1 MIPDQRTSAPGAMSI
16 VPTHSESCPICTG
29 PRRVRF
35 QARLLNRHD
44 VRYLYCGS
52 CGLLQ
57 TEAPYWF
64 DEAYST
70 AIVDSDTGLL
80 SRNLNIA
87 VRLAS
92 LVYFCFDPKA
102 RYLDFAGGYGVL
114 TRLMRDRGFD
124 FYWQDPYCK
133 NVFARGFEWENI
145 KGETSSG
152 GVTAFEVLEHVP
164 DPLGFV
170 RSALEQART
179 SNLIFSTLLY
189 EGEPPAPEKW
199 WYYALETG
207 QHISFFRRDTL
218 ITLANKLGL
227 HLHTNGWLHVL
238 TAEEINPVRFRFC
251 SSRFARLIGAY
262 VQLRMRSK
270 TFDDHNVIVNRQL

>member
-1 MIPDQRTSAPGAMSI
+1 MKTIQLRTEVPGPKSKALVARREAAIPRGPQLVTPIFAAKAEGAWI
-16 VPTHSESCPICTG
+16 E
-29 PRRVRF
+29 
-35 QARLLNRHD
+35 D
-44 VRYLYCGS
+44 VDG
-52 CGLLQ
+52 
-57 TEAPYWF
+57 
-64 DEAYST
+64 
-70 AIVDSDTGLL
+70 
-80 SRNLNIA
+80 N
-87 VRLAS
+87 
-92 LVYFCFDPKA
+92 

-218 ITLANKLGL
+218 AIGLWKLHHRECADHFLERRALVLRRSGRGRVTLRPG
-227 HLHTNGWLHVL
+227 
-238 TAEEINPVRFRFC
+238 
-251 SSRFARLIGAY
+251 
-262 VQLRMRSK
+262 
-270 TFDDHNVIVNRQL
+270 